1 MLRVLQSCTLVMVAW
16 LTPTITCA
24 EPVEVKDYL
33 GRTVTFS
40 RPVQRV
46 VALAPHIVENF
57 YSAGAGH
64 TLVAAVEYSD
74 FPEPAKQLPRVGAVS
89 SFSLETIAS
98 LNPDLVVV
106 WMSTRGGDILQQLE
120 AIGIKTYASDPH
132 SLEDVAR
139 SILDYGVLAG
149 TQAIAQHTVD
159 EYRAQLQDLRQRYQ
173 QKSLISAFYEVWLEP
188 LQTLNGE
195 HIVSDVMRLCGVRNV
210 FAGERLLA
218 PNVSMEALLARQPQ
232 MILSGSAN
240 ANPEAW
246 RKRWQ
251 QWPTIPAVALGHL
264 VAIPG
269 DWIHRHSTRILKGAR
284 IICESAEQTRSDGR
298 GLQ

>member
-1 MLRVLQSCTLVMVAW
+1 MAAW
-16 LTPTITCA
+16 LTAIIACA
-24 EPVEVKDYL
+24 ESVEVKDYL

-40 RPVQRV
+40 QPVQRV

-74 FPEPAKQLPRVGAVS
+74 FPPPAKQLPSVGAVS

-98 LNPDLVVV
+98 LKPDLVVV
-106 WMSTRGGDILQQLE
+106 WMSTRGGEILHQLE
-120 AIGIKTYASDPH
+120 AIGIQTYASDPH

-149 TQAIAQHTVD
+149 TQSVAQHTVD
-159 EYRAQLQDLRQRYQ
+159 EYRAQLHDLRHRYQ
-173 QKSLISAFYEVWLEP
+173 HKAPISAFYEVWFEP

-218 PNVSMEALLARQPQ
+218 PKVSMEALLARRPQ
-232 MILSGSAN
+232 LILSGSAN
-240 ANPEAW
+240 ANPEQW
-246 RKRWQ
+246 RQRWQ
-251 QWPTIPAVALGHL
+251 QWPTIPAVAQSHL

-269 DWIHRHSTRILKGAR
+269 DWIHRHSVRILKGAR
-284 IICESAEQTRSDGR
+284 IICESAEQTRSDDR
-298 GLQ
+298 GGSTTLLLPNEPE